1 MISVFLLRP
10 SETLLSDG
18 LFFSRKKNVS
28 VLQKGWV
35 LSLNRADVGVWCM
48 RFQVHR
54 PAGRGNLEN
63 VWFLRNFGMLLITVN
78 LKIYS
83 IFLPILEIKIQ

>member
-1 MISVFLLRP
+1 M
-10 SETLLSDG
+10 
-18 LFFSRKKNVS
+18 
-28 VLQKGWV
+28 
-35 LSLNRADVGVWCM
+35 NRADFGVWGM
-48 RFQVHR
+48 RFRVPR

-63 VWFLRNFGMLLITVN
+63 VWFLRNFSMLLIAVN